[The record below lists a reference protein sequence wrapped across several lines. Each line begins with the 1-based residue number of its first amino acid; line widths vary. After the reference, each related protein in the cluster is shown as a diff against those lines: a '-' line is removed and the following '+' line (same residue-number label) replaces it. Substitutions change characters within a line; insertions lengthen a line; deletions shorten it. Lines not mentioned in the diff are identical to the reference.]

1 MTTDELLNKLA
12 DLNIKCKVVEAFEGV
27 CVVEFY
33 VDEELSDSE
42 PPLTPSEYDLTPLVD
57 KHNKL

>member
-1 MTTDELLNKLA
+1 MTTDELINELA
-12 DLNIKCKVVEAFEGV
+12 DMNIGCKVIEAFEGV

-33 VDEELSDSE
+33 VDDSE
-42 PPLTPSEYDLTPLVD
+42 DDSEDPNPSEYDLASLVD